1 MTPQPQNG
9 KRLSTRLFA
18 ALVLMSLLVLLAAV
32 SALVAVSWTIYEQ
45 DAEDVLVDQT
55 RKCGTELSVL
65 GEAQAISRLSTMVPA
80 DTRATLI
87 AGDGTVLYDSSY
99 DAQAMPNHG
108 NREEV
113 VAARFGKGAVTLRTS
128 ATTGTDTLYA
138 AVLVGES
145 DEVLRL
151 STTRPS
157 IGRYLES
164 LMTPLLIIMAL
175 AIVLSLVMARVITRM
190 ITAPLVAIDP
200 EKPLESDTYAEISP
214 LLTRIEAQKRKL
226 VDQNAQLERAVALR
240 REFTGNV
247 SHEMKSPLQVISGYA
262 ELIENG
268 IASQEDGRKFAGL
281 IYAESQSMRRLIDDV
296 LMLSRL
302 DESVS
307 AEARAFDLVAVSRRA
322 LDRLDSTAE
331 ARGIR
336 IVLVAPDAV
345 RVLGYET
352 TAEQVVYNLI
362 DNAIRHGREDGRVE
376 VHISDPDPDV
386 ILAVSDDGEGIPV
399 ELRGRVFE
407 RFYRVDPSRSRET
420 GGTGLGLAIVKHG
433 VESMGGSV
441 RVDDSRL
448 GGAKFTVTLP
458 GME

>member
-1 MTPQPQNG
+1 
-9 KRLSTRLFA
+9 
-18 ALVLMSLLVLLAAV
+18 MSLLVLLAAV

-45 DAEDVLVDQT
+45 DAEAVLVDQT
-55 RKCGTELSVL
+55 RKCGAELSGL
-65 GEAQAISRLSTMVPA
+65 DEAQAISRLSAMVPA
-80 DTRATLI
+80 DTRATLV

-99 DAQAMPNHG
+99 DAQTMPNHG

-113 VAARFGKGAVTLRTS
+113 VAVRSGKGAVTLRTS
-128 ATTGTDTLYA
+128 VTTGTDTLYA
-138 AVLVGES
+138 AVLVGGS

-164 LMTPLLIIMAL
+164 LMTPLLAIMIL
-175 AIVLSLVMARVITRM
+175 AIALSLVMARIITRM

-200 EKPLESDTYAEISP
+200 ERPLESDTYAEVSP
-214 LLTRIEAQKRKL
+214 LLTRIEAQKQKL

-307 AEARAFDLVAVSRRA
+307 DEARVFDLVAVSRRV

-331 ARGIR
+331 ARDIR
-336 IVLVAPDAV
+336 IALVAPDAV

-362 DNAIRHGREDGRVE
+362 GNAIRHGREGGRVE
-376 VHISDPDPDV
+376 VRISDPDPDV

-399 ELRGRVFE
+399 ELRERVFE

-441 RVDDSRL
+441 RVDDSEL

-458 GME
+458 GIE